1 MPKFAFAVIVTVIGV
16 WKVRFVVLDFL
27 GERQHHSPIGRALV
41 AWASAVLAIALTKAL
56 WLNLTSRSRGFTSN
70 TCHRTWH
77 SPTLPE

>member
-56 WLNLTSRSRGFTSN
+56 MA
-70 TCHRTWH
+70 
-77 SPTLPE
+77 